1 MYKHNCSGAI
11 LSFLM
16 FFLFCASIAHLQEST
31 TDKRKG
37 YSLRITSCNTR
48 ELVKD
53 TETTVCEFSI
63 NADQWVDLKV
73 DEITVWTN
81 LQNVCL
87 AVPCIKAY
95 VDKRYTIPI
104 TGVGSDGNITPDGV
118 MSITTGDNRVIFPIK
133 NQAGKKTALKIP
145 EGEMLYF
152 RYILEATPQ
161 QDGVP
166 MGVNVQRMWLR

>member
-1 MYKHNCSGAI
+1 
-11 LSFLM
+11 
-16 FFLFCASIAHLQEST
+16 
-31 TDKRKG
+31 
-37 YSLRITSCNTR
+37 
-48 ELVKD
+48 
-53 TETTVCEFSI
+53 
-63 NADQWVDLKV
+63 
-73 DEITVWTN
+73 
-81 LQNVCL
+81 
-87 AVPCIKAY
+87 
-95 VDKRYTIPI
+95 
-104 TGVGSDGNITPDGV
+104 